1 MGSETRSIL
10 KLEVPVIVQ
19 LGERRL
25 TVREVLALVPGS
37 IIEIPKL
44 ADDELDLLINNERVG
59 VGAAVKVGE
68 NFGIRISAMGTQREL
83 AEAIARRLEEKFNA
97 AA

>member
-68 NFGIRISAMGTQREL
+68 NFGIRITAMGTQREL